1 MPYCCTF
8 YVAYCMLQVV
18 SECTKMEMSQAHI
31 VHVFMLL
38 VYEFNQLKT
47 VNPRWVGQRPPALSR
62 PIFESR
68 LAGVALP
75 CPFRVVRCSSW

>member
-1 MPYCCTF
+1 MW
-8 YVAYCMLQVV
+8 QVV

-47 VNPRWVGQRPPALSR
+47 VNPRYVGRRPPALSR
-62 PIFESR
+62 PIFDHI
-68 LAGVALP
+68 LP
-75 CPFRVVRCSSW
+75 A